1 MVNEKL
7 RKKEQQ
13 TLQLAWKK
21 KPSMIHDI
29 PAWFEN
35 FPKSFMRDLKE
46 ASDYVKDSAQAVQES
61 A

>member
-1 MVNEKL
+1 MTADTPAGM
-7 RKKEQQ
+7 KKN
-13 TLQLAWKK
+13 
-21 KPSMIHDI
+21 PSMIHDI
-29 PAWFEN
+29 PTWFEN